1 MNVTQENIKV
11 FIDGV
16 PYNIEA
22 ESRKLLAM
30 IQEHGAK
37 GDELFAIDCR
47 KEINFFIAYYTLFY
61 SKYKILILKNIYPT
75 SFNSQVLPDFI
86 ITDKDNNIEIT
97 KTGFLRARQES
108 KELSPCKVIVQTS
121 GSTGPAKYVAWTS
134 QGINYQSIATS
145 KRLEYTNHDCL
156 AVIMPFFSAYALSL
170 LNISFHNQIPICFSS
185 SFEPQN
191 VIDAC
196 IASKA
201 TTIDALPYFYVTL
214 LEYMYSNPQALEKF
228 TSKIRA
234 WNCGGDILDQAFAQE
249 WFKYMKKP
257 LLDGYGLSEAG
268 PNVAISGPSCFRL
281 GTVGKALEG
290 TEVKISEDGELLIKN
305 PSIATKYLGKNGQ
318 RIVDDS
324 GWLRSGD
331 KACLDEDGFIILY
344 GRK

>member
-1 MNVTQENIKV
+1 MNVTQESIKL

-22 ESRKLLAM
+22 ESHKLLAM
-30 IQEHGAK
+30 IQKHGAK

-47 KEINFFIAYYTLFY
+47 KEINFFIAYYTLFH
-61 SKYKILILKNIYPT
+61 SNYKILILKSIDPISINI
-75 SFNSQVLPDFI
+75 QVPPDFI

-97 KTGFLRARQES
+97 KTGFSSS
-108 KELSPCKVIVQTS
+108 KQDSDELSTCKVIVQTS

-145 KRLEYTNHDCL
+145 KRLEYSKRDCL

-170 LNISFHNQIPICFSS
+170 INISFYNQIPLCFSS
-185 SFEPQN
+185 SFDPQN

-196 IASKA
+196 VASNA
-201 TTIDALPYFYVTL
+201 TTIDALPHFYVSL
-214 LEYMYSNPQALEKF
+214 LEHIRSNSKALDRF
-228 TSKIRA
+228 TDKIRA
-234 WNCGGDILDQAFAQE
+234 WNCGGNMLDQDFAQE
-249 WFKYMKKP
+249 WLKYMKKP

-290 TEVKISEDGELLIKN
+290 TEIKISEDGELLIKN